1 MRVRLVTAS
10 FLACSFAL
18 YGAKAEPP
26 APGLSPPVA
35 VRWLTEPYPPFSF
48 VGPAGAAGIA
58 IDLQRESLAAA
69 GLADAPPVFMPW
81 ARVLMELQSPEPSC
95 VTAMTRTAKREA
107 QYRWVGPFQP
117 SDLAVAWRDRPRPH
131 GGELPLAG
139 LSVLVVRGDVAE
151 EVAAQL
157 GAEEARLT
165 RVSGPDVA
173 LRMLHAGRVDAWVHG
188 QAVMIWTA
196 HSMAVP
202 VPNFSHPVRSGH
214 NYFACNAAVPESYL
228 VRLQAGLDQLKH
240 AVRGARSPYDRI
252 VAQYL
257 GTTDPA
263 SARPPAS
270 AKKAA
275 AGGGD

>member
-1 MRVRLVTAS
+1 MRVRYVIASLLAGASAS
-10 FLACSFAL
+10 FCVH
-18 YGAKAEPP
+18 AEPP
-26 APGLSPPVA
+26 APGPQASVA

-48 VGPAGAAGIA
+48 VGPEGAAGIA

-69 GLADAPPVFMPW
+69 GLADALPVFMPW
-81 ARVLMELQSPEPSC
+81 ARVLVELQGSEPTC

-117 SDLAVAWRDRPRPH
+117 SDLAVAWRNQARPQA
-131 GGELPLAG
+131 GELPLAG
-139 LSVLVVRGDVAE
+139 ISVLVVRGDVAE

-173 LRMLHAGRVDAWVHG
+173 LRMLHAGRAEAWVHG
-188 QAVMIWTA
+188 QAVMMWTA

-214 NYFACNAAVPESYL
+214 NYFACNAAVPEQYL
-228 VRLQAGLDQLKH
+228 QRLQAGLDHLKQ
-240 AVRGARSPYDRI
+240 AVRGARSPYERI
-252 VAQYL
+252 VSQYL
-257 GTTDPA
+257 GTVAPA

-270 AKKAA
+270 AKKGA
-275 AGGGD
+275 AGGG